1 MSWFPKRLYL
11 VQPSSSQPAF
21 ANHTAEMSDNFFPR
35 MNYSQSIRS
44 PLKEVHKLI
53 RDDPVYA
60 NICGKN
66 QIQNKERTWHY
77 QGRVMLQNRR
87 QTLSNQYLV
96 NKESCGNLTQT

>member
-1 MSWFPKRLYL
+1 MVS
-11 VQPSSSQPAF
+11 
-21 ANHTAEMSDNFFPR
+21 
-35 MNYSQSIRS
+35 
-44 PLKEVHKLI
+44 

-77 QGRVMLQNRR
+77 QGRVMLQKRR

>member
-35 MNYSQSIRS
+35 INYFQSIRS

-77 QGRVMLQNRR
+77 QCRVMLQNRR